1 MVHFKVAIRPND
13 PASVDTQTSRQTNN
27 MANLI
32 LYHYIQFPGL
42 AHHQTGQTL
51 LQGRLA
57 IHQIVIQMLANSLIL
72 STTAWLP
79 LAEKKSRG
87 DKRHHLMLKCYYN
100 L

>member
-1 MVHFKVAIRPND
+1 MVYFKVVIRPND
-13 PASVDTQTSRQTNN
+13 PISADTQTSRQTNN
-27 MANLI
+27 MALF

-42 AHHQTGQTL
+42 THHQTCQI

-57 IHQIVIQMLANSLIL
+57 IHQIFIQMLASSFIL
-72 STTAWLP
+72 STTEWLP

-87 DKRHHLMLKCYYN
+87 DKRHLMLKCYYN